1 MAEAPAGIERG
12 CKPAPAVMDLPDPSA
27 RKLRQARRG
36 VFSVYG
42 FRTRLEPPIDWAMD
56 PHESARFQAYLSN
69 WDFLDTLL
77 GGYRRT
83 GDPRL
88 LRQAAEIALDW
99 TAANPR
105 GNPQGGEGTWS
116 GKITGDRAPRLAYI
130 LRASRCPGVLR
141 ERERRVLNAALR
153 DHIEILMG
161 PESEGDTNHALYVQ
175 LGVAGVMRQL
185 PGFPGAEEIVDEA
198 AQRFERVLRDR
209 LADGVWLEHSTSYQF
224 LAIRVVER
232 FLRWVGGRRPALR
245 RDLRR
250 MKRAAAWLTAPDG
263 RHTLLGDSRML
274 TAPGDIRARAER
286 QRGMAVFADAGL
298 AVVREGG
305 SHLVVAAGFHNT
317 THKHADEL
325 SFELAEAGRRVVSDT
340 GMYHKDPGDIRDFVV
355 SARAHNTLTVDGE
368 TFKVTSP
375 GRAYGSALLATG
387 TGDGWY
393 AILARNPLLKKQ
405 DVRHQRLFLYRPGGA
420 LIVLDRAEGEGDHRF
435 ERFVHFAPAVRVR
448 ADGPHEYALAAP
460 GIDGRL
466 RHGAAGARTARGE
479 RDPLAG
485 FMATDYREWRPRTS
499 VELSD
504 RGEELL
510 DSFALSFDGSDTRL
524 AGLRW
529 RAGRITASLRTTGE
543 REQRIDVHRRGDE
556 LVVRVGR

>member
-305 SHLVVAAGFHNT
+305 SHLIVAAGFHNT

-543 REQRIDVHRRGDE
+543 REQRIDVRRRGDE